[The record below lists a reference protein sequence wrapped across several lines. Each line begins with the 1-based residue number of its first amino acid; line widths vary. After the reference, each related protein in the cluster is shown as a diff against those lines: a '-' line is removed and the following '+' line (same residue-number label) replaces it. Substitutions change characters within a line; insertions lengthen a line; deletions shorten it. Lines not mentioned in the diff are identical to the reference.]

1 MNKINFPGNKLN
13 FIIFA
18 IIFLFFIININ
29 TFAQEEVINK
39 NCELNWDIFNRDWKK
54 YSDIDERFSF
64 DELELSA
71 RSWETQQYYTSKEKI
86 IDLKLQIYF
95 LKRDMEIDRQ
105 MRLELRDYKHRL
117 VHNIKV
123 NLLKSFW
130 RMAYITYDTIKT
142 AKGVGR
148 SYAKAITSAEVIP
161 KIGSSLKVLQ
171 GLKPKKPLSEKNQN
185 DITSKIKSVSVK
197 GALEAIES
205 LADPAATGK
214 AVFDETVKQILPSA
228 DLTKE
233 EIALLKEQHE
243 DNNLLTAILEES
255 YRFNQERRKQ
265 VQQLEEQVKQLEEE
279 HLRWEAEEK
288 QRVADMLVDS
298 CKKNLQKAARK
309 DEPVEE
315 EVIQYGETECPPPPE
330 GFKVVS
336 VGEGGVVLNFDATIL
351 FSIEPEST
359 CAYHWRKFA
368 PGFPYFIWNMIESVL
383 FVWQF
388 PSVDEAK
395 KEFADLI
402 FRGKSEMG
410 SEVQIV
416 DDTENR
422 FIVKQ
427 IERMEETASDG
438 TVEGDWEPY
447 TYERSMSGY
456 YGFVLYKRY
465 ILLIRNA
472 IDVPATVEANAMKT
486 AESAFLE
493 LEENIKLLLADRR

>member
-142 AKGVGR
+142 AKGVGQ
-148 SYAKAITSAEVIP
+148 SYAKAITSAQVIP

-233 EIALLKEQHE
+233 EITLLKQQHL
-243 DNNLLTAILEES
+243 DNDLLTAILEES

-265 VQQLEEQVKQLEEE
+265 VHQLEEQVKQLEEE

-288 QRVADMLVDS
+288 QRIADILIDS
-298 CKKNLQKAARK
+298 CKKNLKKTVKEA
-309 DEPVEE
+309 EPPEDKI
-315 EVIQYGETECPPPPE
+315 IQYEEWECPPPPE
-330 GFKVVS
+330 GFEY
-336 VGEGGVVLNFDATIL
+336 VGGAVDFDTTIFFGV
-351 FSIEPEST
+351 EPESI
-359 CAYHWRKFA
+359 CAYQWRNFA
-368 PGFPYFIWNMIESVL
+368 SGFPYFIWNRIESIL
-383 FVWQF
+383 FVWMF
-388 PSVDEAK
+388 PSVNEAK
-395 KEFADLI
+395 EEFADLI

-410 SEVQIV
+410 SVVQIV

-438 TVEGDWEPY
+438 TVEGDREPY

-472 IDVPATVEANAMKT
+472 IDVPTRVEANAMKT